1 MLIKFFARGTGSG
14 RGPVEYVTKGEGRE
28 AAPPTVLRGTPERT
42 RELIDGI
49 ERQWRYTS
57 GVISFAAEDAPSAA
71 DQRQVMDEFE
81 RTAFAGLEAD
91 QYDILWVRHQ
101 HTEGSRVE
109 LHFVVPRVELS
120 TGKALNIAPPGWQRL
135 YDPLRDALNW
145 EKGWARPDDPERAR
159 EAQPLRERPERLADR
174 EAITGYLS
182 ERIVAGDVQDRAGIV
197 RALEEAGLEV
207 TRQGREY
214 VSVKDRETGEK
225 WRLKGA
231 IYAEGWSRDPAG
243 GSPALADAERAARD
257 RERRARR
264 AQQARELLAS
274 RVRDRT
280 AFHEKQFGGRDG
292 GADHGPER
300 RDAADRGQAEALASL
315 DRLGVQRDHRDGL
328 GLALERDG
336 LAQGRPGEPARRER
350 PGDGSP
356 GAAEGEHAWA
366 GPSEREG
373 RHVPDP
379 AGRLYGQA
387 PDALDLRRAGL
398 PETGLS
404 HEPTDTPR
412 ARASAFAQSCLRRV
426 SEGHQ
431 RLAGAVAAGREH
443 FRAAAG
449 ADRPAGAAAVDVRG
463 FYQGLV
469 RSTRQSL
476 RTLGSHF
483 ETLNR
488 VWETRQRQAER
499 RALFGRV
506 VETLR
511 QAQAW
516 QQEGAER
523 KALEQA
529 KAALH
534 GYREWQA
541 KGGTPAE
548 FTLRES
554 RERTQQVAQF
564 EALPKAIEVL
574 EIRQEAERQA
584 EQARQAQRQHQRQKD
599 RGGYSR

>member
-42 RELIDGI
+42 CELIDGI

-81 RTAFAGLEAD
+81 CTAFAGLEED

-120 TGKALNIAPPGWQRL
+120 SGKALNIAPPGWQRL

-159 EAQPLRERPERLADR
+159 EAQPVRERPERLTDR

-214 VSVKDRETGEK
+214 VSVKDRETAEK

-243 GSPALADAERAARD
+243 GSSALADAERAARD

-264 AQQARELLAS
+264 AAEAREQLAR
-274 RVRDRT
+274 RVRDRA
-280 AFHEKQFGGRDG
+280 AFHEKQFGGYSSRTNP
-292 GADHGPER
+292 DHTFA
-300 RDAADRGQAEALASL
+300 DAADRGQAEALASL
-315 DRLGVQRDHRDGL
+315 DRLGVQRDRADGL

-336 LAQGRPGEPARRER
+336 LAAERPGEPAGRDR
-350 PGDGSP
+350 PGDGGP
-356 GAAEGEHAWA
+356 GAAESEHARA
-366 GPSEREG
+366 GSSEREG

-379 AGRLYGQA
+379 AGGVCGQA
-387 PDALDLRRAGL
+387 PDAVDLRRPGL

-412 ARASAFAQSCLRRV
+412 ARAAAFAQSCLRRV
-426 SEGHQ
+426 SAGHQ
-431 RLAGAVAAGREH
+431 RLAGAVAAGRER
-443 FRAAAG
+443 FRAVAG
-449 ADRPAGAAAVDVRG
+449 ADRHAGAAAVDVRG

-469 RSTRQSL
+469 RSTRQTL
-476 RTLGSHF
+476 RSLGSHLG
-483 ETLNR
+483 TLNQI
-488 VWETRQRQAER
+488 WETRQRQAER
-499 RALFGRV
+499 RALFGRA

-511 QAQAW
+511 QAQAS

-529 KAALH
+529 RAALH

-541 KGGTPAE
+541 KGGTPGE
-548 FTLRES
+548 FTVRES

-564 EALPKAIEVL
+564 EALPKVIAATEARL
-574 EIRQEAERQA
+574 EA
-584 EQARQAQRQHQRQKD
+584 EQARQVQRQPQRQRD
-599 RGGYSR
+599 QGGYSR